1 MRTRLY
7 SQIAMLGV
15 APETR
20 SGIATVVDAYRADG
34 LFKRWPVTYIPTR
47 NVAHA
52 AREFAALMAQHR
64 RMVVH
69 AHVGHGHWMEF
80 GRSAAFM
87 WATIVAGCP
96 LILHLHGSSFH
107 AGIGGFL
114 KRADVVCVPCEATR
128 VWVRSLARNA
138 DVVVTPPPVAHE
150 VPEVGTKPNLVL
162 FLGRLEAEKGIYDL
176 LEAVAAVRALVPDVR
191 LACAGEG
198 DRLGV
203 ARYAERLGIADAVKF
218 TGWVGPSGKRALLEH
233 AAVFALPSYR
243 EGLPVS
249 LIEAMGA
256 GVPVIASPVGGIP
269 EVVVDGASGYLI
281 GAGDTRSLA
290 RALSRLLVD
299 RAQAKRMGEAARQT
313 AHARFS
319 PQTALAPLEGLYD
332 ALGVSVVAERAPR
345 IQPVP
350 LKKAA

>member
-1 MRTRLY
+1 MKTRLY

-34 LFKRWPVTYIPTR
+34 LFKRWPLTYIPLDPIAKA
-47 NVAHA
+47 AHA
-52 AREFAALMAQHR
+52 FGSLRAQHQ

-69 AHVGHGHWMEF
+69 AHVSHGFWRE
-80 GRSAAFM
+80 AAFM
-87 WATIVAGCP
+87 GATIAVGCP
-96 LILHLHGSSFH
+96 LIVHLHGADFH
-107 AGIGGFL
+107 PGIGAFL

-128 VWVRSLARNA
+128 VWVRSIVRGA
-138 DVVVTPPPVAHE
+138 DVVVTPPPVASD
-150 VPEVGTKPNLVL
+150 VPEVATKPNLVL

-191 LACAGEG
+191 LACAGDG
-198 DRLGV
+198 DRIGV

-233 AAVFALPSYR
+233 AAVFALPSYK

-256 GVPVIASPVGGIP
+256 GIPVIASPVGGIP

-281 GAGDTRSLA
+281 GAGDTRNLS
-290 RALSRLLVD
+290 RALSRILVD
-299 RAQAKRMGEAARQT
+299 RAQAKRLGDAARQT

-319 PQTALAPLEGLYD
+319 ADAALAPLEGLYE
-332 ALGVSVVAERAPR
+332 ALGVSNIGDRAPR
-345 IQPVP
+345 ASLQPAA